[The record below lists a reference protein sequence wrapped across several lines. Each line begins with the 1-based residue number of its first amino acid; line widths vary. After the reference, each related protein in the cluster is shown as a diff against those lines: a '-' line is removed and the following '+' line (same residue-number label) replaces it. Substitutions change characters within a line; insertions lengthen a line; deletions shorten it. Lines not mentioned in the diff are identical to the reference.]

1 MELTLAQLR
10 MFIAV
15 AEAGSLRAAARSLN
29 VAQSGVTQQL
39 RKLEASVGGPLF
51 ERGHRGA
58 RLTAIGERLR
68 LRADVILGECLR
80 TEEEMRQL
88 RGESTGQVA
97 LGLAAEATMRL
108 FPALLAS
115 FRERCPRID
124 VHLTSATSR
133 VLTSWVRDG
142 SLDFALALVSQEADV
157 HDLETTRLF
166 DSEVAVIARRGHPL
180 ANARTLAELSDAEW
194 VSTRPRRVV
203 STANRLSM
211 LFDTAGLDAPR
222 IAATTEAVF
231 DTMHCVANSDY
242 LALEPARLAEH
253 AFFREHVTVVPIAEH
268 AASTPVCLLRRAG
281 VPLTPAAQELATMA
295 VSFARMLPAS
305 ARRVPSA

>member
-68 LRADVILGECLR
+68 VRADVILGECLR

-142 SLDFALALVSQEADV
+142 SLDFALALVSQDADV

-180 ANARTLAELSDAEW
+180 AGARTLAELSDAGW

-253 AFFREHVTVVPIAEH
+253 AFFREHVAVVPIVEH
-268 AASTPVCLLRRAG
+268 VASTPVCLLRRAG

-305 ARRVPSA
+305 AGRVPSA

>member
-1 MELTLAQLR
+1 MELTLTQLR

-15 AEAGSLRAAARSLN
+15 AESGSLRAAARRLN

-39 RKLEASVGGPLF
+39 RKLEASVGGALF

-58 RLTAIGERLR
+58 RLTSVGERLR
-68 LRADVILGECLR
+68 LRADVILGECTR

-88 RGESTGQVA
+88 RGESTGHVA

-115 FRERCPRID
+115 YRERCPRIE

-166 DSEVAVIARRGHPL
+166 DSEVSVIARRDHPL
-180 ANARTLAELSDAEW
+180 AQARALGDLQTCEW
-194 VSTRPRRVV
+194 VSTRPRRAV
-203 STANRLSM
+203 SATNRLSM
-211 LFDTAGLDAPR
+211 LFDAAGLEPPR

-231 DTMHCVANSDY
+231 DTLHCVAHSDY
-242 LALEPARLAEH
+242 LALEPSRLAHH
-253 AFFREHVTVVPIAEH
+253 AFFRDSLAVVRIAEH
-268 AASTPVCLLRRAG
+268 AALTPVCLVRRAG

-295 VSFARMLPAS
+295 VSFARMLPDS
-305 ARRVPSA
+305 ARSGR

>member
-1 MELTLAQLR
+1 VELTLTQLR
-10 MFIAV
+10 TFITV
-15 AEAGSLRAAARSLN
+15 AESGSLRAAARRLN

-58 RLTAIGERLR
+58 RLTSVGERLR

-88 RGESTGQVA
+88 RGESTGHVA
-97 LGLAAEATMRL
+97 LGLSAEATMRL

-115 FRERCPRID
+115 FRERCPRIE

-166 DSEVAVIARRGHPL
+166 DSEVAVIARRDHPF
-180 ANARTLAELSDAEW
+180 AGARTLAELRECEW
-194 VSTRPRRVV
+194 VSTRPRRPV
-203 STANRLSM
+203 SSTNRLSM
-211 LFDTAGLDAPR
+211 LFDAAGLPPPR

-231 DTMHCVANSDY
+231 DTLHCVAQSDY
-242 LALEPARLAEH
+242 LALEPARLAEDE
-253 AFFREHVTVVPIAEH
+253 FFRASLDVVRIAEQ
-268 AASTPVCLLRRAG
+268 AALSPVCLVRRAG

-295 VSFARMLPAS
+295 VSFARMLPDS
-305 ARRVPSA
+305 APSRR